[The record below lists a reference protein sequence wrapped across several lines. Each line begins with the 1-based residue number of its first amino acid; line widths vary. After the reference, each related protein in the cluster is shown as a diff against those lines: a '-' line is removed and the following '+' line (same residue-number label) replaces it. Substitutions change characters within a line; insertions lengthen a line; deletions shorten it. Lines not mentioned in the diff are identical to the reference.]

1 MWHNNGPYLP
11 MNFFAELK
19 RRNVIRIAGLYLVGA
34 WLIVQVASTLL
45 PMFEAP
51 QWLARSIVSL
61 LAVGF
66 FPALIFSWV
75 FELTPSGLKRDEEVK
90 PEESIAPQVARRLDR
105 MIMAVLALALGYFAF
120 DKFVLAPR
128 REASLVEAT
137 EKSFAARSAAEVNTK
152 SIAVL
157 PFSDL
162 SQGKDQKY
170 FADGISEELL
180 NALVRVEGIR
190 VASRTSSFAYK
201 ESELGTVAIAATLKV
216 GYIVEGSV
224 RKSGDR
230 VRITAQLIDAI
241 NDKHL
246 FSETY
251 DRDLSDIFA
260 IQAEIANSVVNA
272 LRGVLGKE
280 SQIGLA
286 KVRADTDNLEA
297 YDLYL
302 KARELFLAR
311 ENLGECIKLSE
322 RAVELDPNFARG
334 WEMLSAVYAIA
345 APWGIRDRD
354 YMSLSNRAAERSLE
368 LDPSLSMP
376 WAVLGNNAQ
385 LKPPVNWDQGF
396 DYYSKAIAADPKN
409 ATAYLWNG
417 IGWLNVG
424 FFDRAIESL
433 DKALAIDPAYRNC
446 VRWKAEALLYKGDDE
461 NALALFQ
468 RGLAEGFVVNRL
480 NSFIGLLLQQK
491 NRMAATLLM
500 DHLVKKPSLRETL
513 LNALEKPGGTH
524 PDFES
529 IMKQCEA
536 EPELMTQMGRAGVC
550 LWLGAYD
557 QIPMAPD
564 NDAELIIAWERFPA
578 SFRNSSGFKKT
589 LEHLAVVDYWRKH
602 GFPPQCHPIGGTDF
616 ECK

>member
-1 MWHNNGPYLP
+1 

-19 RRNVIRIAGLYLVGA
+19 RRNVIRVAGLYLVVA
-34 WLIVQVASTLL
+34 WLIVQVAGTLL
-45 PMFEAP
+45 PMFDAP
-51 QWLARSIVSL
+51 QWLPRSIVSL
-61 LAVGF
+61 LALGF

-90 PEESIAPQVARRLDR
+90 PEESIAPQVARRLNWT
-105 MIMAVLALALGYFAF
+105 IIAVLVLALGYFAF

-128 REASLVEAT
+128 REASLVAAT
-137 EKSFAARSAAEVNTK
+137 EKSVATRSTAEVSTK

-201 ESELGTVAIAATLKV
+201 ESELGTVAIASALKV

-251 DRDLSDIFA
+251 DRELSDIFA
-260 IQAEIANSVVNA
+260 IQAEIANAVVKA
-272 LRGVLGKE
+272 LRDVLGE
-280 SQIGLA
+280 GNQIGSA
-286 KVRADTDNLEA
+286 RVRADTDNLEA
-297 YDLYL
+297 YDLFL
-302 KARELFLAR
+302 KARELFIAR
-311 ENLGECIKLSE
+311 ENIRESMRLSE
-322 RAVELDPNFARG
+322 RAVELDPKFARG
-334 WEMLSAVYAIA
+334 WEILSAVYAIA
-345 APWGIRDRD
+345 TPWGIRDRD
-354 YMSLSNRAAERSLE
+354 YLSLSNHAAHRSLE

-385 LKPPVNWDQGF
+385 LEPPINWDQGF
-396 DYYSKAIAADPKN
+396 QNFAKAIAADPKN
-409 ATAYLWNG
+409 ATAYLWDG
-417 IGWLNVG
+417 IGWLNLG
-424 FFDRAIESL
+424 FFDRAIEDL
-433 DKALAIDPAYRNC
+433 DRALAIDPAYRNC
-446 VRWKAEALLYKGDDE
+446 VRWKAQALLYKGDE
-461 NALALFQ
+461 TQALALFEK
-468 RGLAEGFVVNRL
+468 GLADGFVVNRL
-480 NSFIGLLLQQK
+480 HSFIGPLLQRK

-500 DHLVKKPSLRETL
+500 DHLVKKPSLREIL
-513 LNALEKPGGTH
+513 LNALDKPGGTH
-524 PDFES
+524 PDLES

-536 EPELMTQMGRAGVC
+536 EQELMTQMGKAGVL

-557 QIPMAPD
+557 QVATAEG
-564 NDAELIIAWERFPA
+564 NDAELVIAWERFPA
-578 SFRNSSGFKKT
+578 SFRNSPGFKKT
-589 LEHLAVVDYWRKH
+589 LERLAVVAYWREH
-602 GFPPQCHPIGGTDF
+602 GFPPQCHPIGATDF

>member
-1 MWHNNGPYLP
+1 MKTD
-11 MNFFAELK
+11 NFIAELK
-19 RRNVIRIAGLYLVGA
+19 RRNVIRVAGLYLVGA

-45 PMFEAP
+45 PMFDAP
-51 QWLARSIVSL
+51 HWLARSIVGL

-105 MIMAVLALALGYFAF
+105 MIIAVLALALGYFAF

-302 KARELFLAR
+302 KARELFR
-311 ENLGECIKLSE
+311 E
-322 RAVELDPNFARG
+322 
-334 WEMLSAVYAIA
+334 
-345 APWGIRDRD
+345 
-354 YMSLSNRAAERSLE
+354 
-368 LDPSLSMP
+368 
-376 WAVLGNNAQ
+376 
-385 LKPPVNWDQGF
+385 
-396 DYYSKAIAADPKN
+396 
-409 ATAYLWNG
+409 
-417 IGWLNVG
+417 
-424 FFDRAIESL
+424 
-433 DKALAIDPAYRNC
+433 
-446 VRWKAEALLYKGDDE
+446 
-461 NALALFQ
+461 
-468 RGLAEGFVVNRL
+468 
-480 NSFIGLLLQQK
+480 
-491 NRMAATLLM
+491 
-500 DHLVKKPSLRETL
+500 
-513 LNALEKPGGTH
+513 
-524 PDFES
+524 
-529 IMKQCEA
+529 
-536 EPELMTQMGRAGVC
+536 
-550 LWLGAYD
+550 
-557 QIPMAPD
+557 PD
-564 NDAELIIAWERFPA
+564 NDAWLVRWRRIVHRLVEMKAAHAHLREAEQAFATLGTEESWEDLRA
-578 SFRNSSGFKKT
+578 
-589 LEHLAVVDYWRKH
+589 ARKH
-602 GFPPQCHPIGGTDF
+602 HQDVAAAETG
-616 ECK
+616 